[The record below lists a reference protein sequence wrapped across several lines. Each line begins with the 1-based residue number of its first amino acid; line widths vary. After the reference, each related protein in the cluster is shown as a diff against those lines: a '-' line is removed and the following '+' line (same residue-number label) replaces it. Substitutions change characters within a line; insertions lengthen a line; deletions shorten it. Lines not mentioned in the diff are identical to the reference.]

1 MPRVSLRTNSH
12 KFQEK
17 SSDLETLLLEL
28 GFLCEN
34 VADPDSLLEPET
46 FTTVTAYDALNRAT
60 SIRTPHNSS
69 IPVSEILP
77 AYNEASLLDAV
88 NVKLRGAAT
97 ATNFV
102 SDIGYDCKLPQNLR
116 QEACGMK
123 GDMVFRKW
131 AIATI
136 IIFSQKGNRN
146 N

>member
-1 MPRVSLRTNSH
+1 MLCVSLQGKTS
-12 KFQEK
+12 KFQEE

-34 VADPDSLLEPET
+34 VADPDALLE
-46 FTTVTAYDALNRAT
+46 
-60 SIRTPHNSS
+60 S
-69 IPVSEILP
+69 
-77 AYNEASLLDAV
+77 V
-88 NVKLRGAAT
+88 NVKLCGAAT

-102 SDIGYDCKLPQNLR
+102 QNIDYDCKLPQNLR

>member
-1 MPRVSLRTNSH
+1 MLCVSLQGKTS
-12 KFQEK
+12 KFQEE

-34 VADPDSLLEPET
+34 VADPDALLEPET

-60 SIRTPHNSS
+60 SIRTPYNAGV
-69 IPVSEILP
+69 PASEILP
-77 AYNEASLLDAV
+77 AYNEANLLESVD
-88 NVKLRGAAT
+88 VKLRGSGT

-123 GDMVFRKW
+123 GV
-131 AIATI
+131 I
-136 IIFSQKGNRN
+136 IIRK
-146 N
+146 